1 MSTYTDEF
9 PKEIAQFD
17 PRNPHQNRTPEE
29 RQRAMDAFLENVRNT
44 DEGTDAEISI
54 ALDQM
59 LERIYSD
66 RTPPQTYRNGDR
78 ESDAA

>member
-1 MSTYTDEF
+1 MSTYTDELQ
-9 PKEIAQFD
+9 KEIAQFD
-17 PRNPHQNRTPEE
+17 PRTPHQNRSPEE
-29 RQRAMDAFLENVRNT
+29 RQLAMDAFLKSVHNT
-44 DEGTDAEISI
+44 DEATNAEISD

-66 RTPPQTYRNGDR
+66 RTPPQTYRNSDR